1 MPNLAN
7 IDNPTEE
14 QEQMAFVQWLRLKG
28 YAHFRVPNETYTKS
42 FKQKAKNKALGVS
55 SGVPDLFAVVPR
67 QQELRDG
74 LGAEAIRAG
83 DTVTVPTLVAI
94 EMKRK
99 KGGTTSANQK
109 QWLKTLNEAGIQSV
123 VCKGCDEAIKFIE
136 SITKSEE

>member
-14 QEQMAFVQWLRLKG
+14 QEQMAFVQWLHLKG
-28 YAHFRVPNETYTKS
+28 YRHFRVPNETYTKS

-55 SGVPDLFAVVPR
+55 SGVPDLFVLIPNT
-67 QQELRDG
+67 G
-74 LGAEAIRAG
+74 AIRMYLAEIDRG
-83 DTVTVPTLVAI
+83 GHADYLPPKNRLIAI

-99 KGGTTSANQK
+99 KGGTTSTNQK

-136 SITKSEE
+136 SITK